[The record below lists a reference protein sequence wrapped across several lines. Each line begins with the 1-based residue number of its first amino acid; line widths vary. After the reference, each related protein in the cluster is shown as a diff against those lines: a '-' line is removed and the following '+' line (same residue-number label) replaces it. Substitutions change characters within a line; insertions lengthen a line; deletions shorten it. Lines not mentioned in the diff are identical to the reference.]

1 MKKAKREL
9 KYTLS
14 GQMTAIFVGLLVFV
28 LMLVFIVNTGFLGR
42 YYMSHKQKDLIEM
55 YEGMSEAVNNGNL
68 GNEAVQKKLVAELE
82 KTNIDVCAMDIS
94 DDGKVVFTNVKEEA
108 SCTNRCSVF
117 SS

>member
-55 YEGMSEAVNNGNL
+55 YEGTRQGGN
-68 GNEAVQKKLVAELE
+68 
-82 KTNIDVCAMDIS
+82 I
-94 DDGKVVFTNVKEEA
+94 KVSINTLPSLPRLPC
-108 SCTNRCSVF
+108 SCVSFGDSKPMLCRLSRL
-117 SS
+117 